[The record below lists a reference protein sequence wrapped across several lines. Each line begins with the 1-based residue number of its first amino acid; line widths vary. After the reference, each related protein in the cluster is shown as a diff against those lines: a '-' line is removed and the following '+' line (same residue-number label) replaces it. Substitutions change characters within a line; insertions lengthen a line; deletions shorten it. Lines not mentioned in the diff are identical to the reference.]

1 MSKIEFPVKINQNHY
16 LIVKTKF
23 FRLEL
28 IYQDQTYHITIKTNS
43 LCYNQFIMIKS
54 IILLSKLNFLL
65 KLAKTIILQTN

>member
-1 MSKIEFPVKINQNHY
+1 MSKIEFPVKIDQNHY

-43 LCYNQFIMIKS
+43 LYYNPRLNPSFYYISKS
-54 IILLSKLNFLL
+54 SFLL